1 MKLTVTYPQNLEKQA
16 ALLERSVKE
25 RIALDVGE
33 EIKISLSIDAT
44 LGAPESYRIST
55 TPDAWEIVG
64 SDSLGV
70 YYGIGKFL
78 HSATW
83 HATSLEPLATNGVV
97 TPACPFRATY
107 YSVHFHNWYHE
118 APIEEFRRSTEEVLL
133 YGYNTIFCIL
143 PIVNMNNFEDE
154 TFQMFREKTRT
165 VFQIAK
171 ELGMKVGTILNG
183 NQGLKTSPDHFAADP
198 SCYEGRTGGGGRNI
212 CPEIPGAMD
221 YLRNIWHNNLAQYA
235 DIGLDYVMSW
245 PYDEGGCGCE
255 KCRPW
260 GAKGFVKLSRAMF
273 DEAKSFFPNAQMIV
287 SAWYFDEKFDG
298 PWDELGEFEGMYDA
312 IRNGTLGVADYL
324 MVDSHNSFPHYP
336 LEHEPVRPIINFPEI
351 SMYGLRSWG
360 GRGANPLPRRFQ
372 EIWDSSKRVLSGGM
386 PYSEGM
392 YEDISKVQ
400 FAGYYWHPDKHYRE
414 ILGEY
419 IRYEYSD
426 KVVPE
431 VLELMELIEKNHVL
445 VRTGNE
451 PDFSAALRAEE
462 LAEKINTMLGE
473 RAKSAWRWR
482 ILYIRAHIDRMV
494 YEYYMNNCRGMEKGI
509 YEIWQTREAWLAD
522 NDEAQELLQE
532 LCRWYHSID
541 KEMGKNQ
548 WTFPPV
554 KNGKVLK

>member
-1 MKLTVTYPQNLEKQA
+1 MKLIITQQNFERHA
-16 ALLERSVKE
+16 ALLERCVSQ
-25 RIALDVGE
+25 RIAVDTGTEMAVTLAV
-33 EIKISLSIDAT
+33 DAT
-44 LGAPESYRIST
+44 LGAPESYRISPVGNGWQIT
-55 TPDAWEIVG
+55 G
-64 SDSLGV
+64 SDSLGL

-78 HSATW
+78 HSAVW
-83 HATSLEPLATNGVV
+83 HKDRFEPVATNGVV

-118 APIEEFRRSTEEVLL
+118 APVEELIRYTEEVLL

-143 PIVNMNNFEDE
+143 PIVNMSNFEDE
-154 TFQMFREKTRT
+154 TFRMFRDKTRT
-165 VFQIAK
+165 VYKIAK
-171 ELGMKVGTILNG
+171 DLGMKIGTIINV
-183 NQGLKTSPDHFAADP
+183 NQGLKTSPDEFAADP
-198 SCYEGRTGGGGRNI
+198 SCYEGRTGSGGRNI
-212 CPEIPGAMD
+212 CPEIPGALD
-221 YLRNIWHNNLAQYA
+221 YLRYLWRNDLEQYT
-235 DIGLDYVMSW
+235 DLELDFVMSW
-245 PYDEGGCGCE
+245 PFDEGGCGCE

-260 GAKGFVKLSRAMF
+260 GGKGFVKLSQDMF
-273 DEAKSFFPNAQMIV
+273 KMAKTYYPNAQMIA
-287 SAWYFDEKFDG
+287 STWYFDENFEG
-298 PWDELGEFEGMYDA
+298 PWEQGEFEGMYSA
-312 IRNGTLGVADYL
+312 IQNGTIAADYL

-400 FAGYYWHPDKHYRE
+400 FAGYYFEPDKHYRD

-419 IRYEYSD
+419 IAYEYSD
-426 KVVPE
+426 KVVNE

-462 LAEKINTMLGE
+462 LAEKANALLGDK
-473 RAKSAWRWR
+473 AKHSWRWR

-494 YEYYMNNCRGMEKGI
+494 YEYYMKNCRGMEKGI
-509 YEIWQTREAWLAD
+509 YEIWQTRESWLAD
-522 NDEAQELLQE
+522 NDEAQALLQE
-532 LCRWYHSID
+532 LCRLYHTVD
-541 KEMGKNQ
+541 KEIGKNQ